1 MTTDSAVASLQAD
14 LTALRAE
21 NKELTERLNQ
31 LEAAAEAS
39 GAAQGPGSSAR
50 RWPRQPGLRARKKS
64 HGLSSLHAIAYTRRQ
79 PLIVIDIGSR
89 CPTATQGR
97 NYDSQHSLNFTAR
110 QTLAFERESDA

>member
-39 GAAQGPGSSAR
+39 GAAQGPLR
-50 RWPRQPGLRARKKS
+50 RAEPRALRAAGGAR
-64 HGLSSLHAIAYTRRQ
+64 GLDN
-79 PLIVIDIGSR
+79 VD
-89 CPTATQGR
+89 
-97 NYDSQHSLNFTAR
+97 
-110 QTLAFERESDA
+110 LA

>member
-1 MTTDSAVASLQAD
+1 MAMTTDSAVASLQAD

-50 RWPRQPGLRARKKS
+50 RWPR
-64 HGLSSLHAIAYTRRQ
+64 
-79 PLIVIDIGSR
+79 
-89 CPTATQGR
+89 
-97 NYDSQHSLNFTAR
+97 
-110 QTLAFERESDA
+110 